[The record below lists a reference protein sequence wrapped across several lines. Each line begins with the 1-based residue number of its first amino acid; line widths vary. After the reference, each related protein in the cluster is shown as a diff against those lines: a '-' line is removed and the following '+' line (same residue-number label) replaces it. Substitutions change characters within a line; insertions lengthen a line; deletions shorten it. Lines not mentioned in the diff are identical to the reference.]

1 MKKTLLL
8 FLTLFLLSACSSKVN
23 VTTDYDPNV
32 PMNGFKTFA
41 IVPFPDKTPESLDHE
56 RYVKAIRLSFSLK
69 GYKEA
74 DEKYAD
80 MLIRYQHEII
90 KDKPGNLKIGFGLGS
105 FSGGSGVAMG
115 TSAQPRYDE
124 GTLIID
130 ILKPSTGK
138 IVWRGRA
145 DGRVSS
151 YEDPKEREAEITR
164 FVAAVV
170 KSFPQRESK

>member
-8 FLTLFLLSACSSKVN
+8 LSALLFLSACGSKVN
-23 VTTDYDPNV
+23 VSTDYDPDV
-32 PMNGFKTFA
+32 SLSGFRTFA
-41 IVPFPDKTPESLDHE
+41 IVPFSGQTPESLDHE

-69 GYKEA
+69 GYREA
-74 DEKYAD
+74 DAKYAD
-80 MLIRYQHEII
+80 MRIRYQHEII

-130 ILKPSTGK
+130 VVKPSTGK

-145 DGRVSS
+145 DGRVSA
-151 YEDPKEREAEITR
+151 YDDPREREAQITR